1 MQDVKGLNAALGFL
15 LFSRM
20 MFWCKILL
28 VFGFLGFFFGPFLA
42 GLVFFAGLPFFN
54 DIIDFELVLLT
65 VDDVVVELLDKVEF
79 VVLLVDVVAL
89 VVLVLVLVVTAVLFV
104 LVVVE
109 EAINN

>member
-1 MQDVKGLNAALGFL
+1 MKGLNAALSFL

-20 MFWCKILL
+20 MFWCRILL
-28 VFGFLGFFFGPFLA
+28 VFTFLGFFFGPSLA
-42 GLVFFAGLPFFN
+42 GLVFLAGLPFFN
-54 DIIDFELVLLT
+54 DIIDFELIVLT
-65 VDDVVVELLDKVEF
+65 DDDVVVELLDKVEF

-89 VVLVLVLVVTAVLFV
+89 VVVVLVLVVTAVLFV

>member
-1 MQDVKGLNAALGFL
+1 MKGLNAALSFL
-15 LFSRM
+15 LFARM

-28 VFGFLGFFFGPFLA
+28 VFGFLCFFFGPFLA

-54 DIIDFELVLLT
+54 DIIDFELILLT
-65 VDDVVVELLDKVEF
+65 VDDVVVELFDKVEF

-89 VVLVLVLVVTAVLFV
+89 VVVVLVLVATAAFFV

>member
-1 MQDVKGLNAALGFL
+1 MKGLNAALSFL
-15 LFSRM
+15 LFPKM

-28 VFGFLGFFFGPFLA
+28 IFGFLGFFFGPFLA

-54 DIIDFELVLLT
+54 DIIDFELILLT
-65 VDDVVVELLDKVEF
+65 VDDVVVELFDKVEF
-79 VVLLVDVVAL
+79 FVLLVDVVAL
-89 VVLVLVLVVTAVLFV
+89 VVLVLVLLVTAVLFV